1 MSGVESIS
9 KIIIV
14 LMNIG
19 HFNEH
24 IDPLFSVYMKP
35 HKTGFRIDDIKFV
48 KLEK

>member
-1 MSGVESIS
+1 MSVVKSIS
-9 KIIIV
+9 NLIII

-19 HFNEH
+19 HFYEH

-35 HKTGFRIDDIKFV
+35 HKMGFRIDDIKFV